1 MKRVY
6 CFNTLIQCSYQLR
19 DTPCIWRRNRILISP
34 PLPTSFLREMLPSV
48 GQRNRWENDLELGD
62 VKFIQR
68 HSRSTLEVAFLIDKL
83 CLKVFSGYA
92 NADACK
98 FLDKFHLY
106 CVFHD
111 MNSSDPRKIAVFHL
125 HVQGPALVLFG
136 QLLEEKRV
144 KWRSVQSELRNT

>member
-19 DTPCIWRRNRILISP
+19 DTPCIWRRNRI
-34 PLPTSFLREMLPSV
+34 PTLTNVLFEGAHTCQFYAHGMPMLTSV

-62 VKFIQR
+62 IKFIQR

-98 FLDKFHLY
+98 FLDEFHLY

-136 QLLEEKRV
+136 
-144 KWRSVQSELRNT
+144 